1 MKFVRIT
8 SRRKQL
14 TIIERKTT
22 TTTTTTT
29 TTRFRR
35 LRNLTLRVFCSFLAR
50 TGRGRKSRRRRN
62 EMHFNLFFLRN
73 VFAVD
78 FRYLIEKL

>member
-1 MKFVRIT
+1 MKFVRKT

-14 TIIERKTT
+14 TIIERK
-22 TTTTTTT
+22 TTTTTT